1 MRMRRLFFNGKI
13 YTQVAGLPPAESM
26 AIDGNFITAVG
37 KNLKYDA
44 DFSSYEKINLNGNT
58 VIPGLVDAHTHF
70 YFIIISMG
78 TVKLDGLNSLE
89 QVLDRIRKHSAKLE
103 KDEWVVGEGFSPDRW
118 KKFVVP
124 DRLMLDKVTGGRP
137 AAIFSKDQHM
147 LWTNSKALALAGI
160 STGTPQPAGG
170 AIERFSDGSPSG
182 ILKEIPGY
190 FPVFKLIGKPGRSK
204 IARFHQMTLKE
215 AYSRG
220 VTGVH
225 SFDGP
230 DALPYFRDLSAEKKL
245 GLRVNFYPPAKMIE
259 ELARQGIGRKYG
271 NDYFR
276 VTGVKIFADGSLG
289 SQSALCFQKY
299 IESKNNFGIETTPK
313 SEIAELIEKAS
324 KLNLPA
330 AIHAI
335 GDKAISNVLDCF
347 EHAPALPHGIRHRIE
362 HLQMIRRS
370 DIARVKRLGVVASMQ
385 PTHCPSDVRLIE
397 KYWGKRG
404 RNCYIFRTLI
414 DRGVHLAF
422 GSDAPIET
430 LHPVAGIDA
439 AVNRFI
445 PGTRKSFYPQERI
458 SVAEAIFNFTAGPAY
473 AVGQENERGYLLPGY
488 KADFVVF
495 EENPYKISRFELS
508 GLQPAATFLDGV
520 PVYIQGKLARLL

>member
-1 MRMRRLFFNGKI
+1 MKKRRLFFNGKI
-13 YTQVAGLPPAESM
+13 YTQVAGLPPAESL
-26 AIDGNFITAVG
+26 AVVGNMIVATG
-37 KNLKYDA
+37 KNLKYDV
-44 DFSSYEKINLNGNT
+44 DFSYYDKIDLQGRA

-78 TVKLDGLNSLE
+78 TVKLDGLNSIE
-89 QVLDRIRKHSAKLE
+89 QALDRIKEHSAKLGKE
-103 KDEWVVGEGFSPDRW
+103 EWAVGEGFSPDRW
-118 KKFVVP
+118 KRFIMP

-137 AAIFSKDQHM
+137 AAMFSKDQHM

-160 STGTPQPAGG
+160 SAETPQPAGG
-170 AIERFSDGSPSG
+170 AFERFADGSPSG

-190 FPVFKLIGKPGRSK
+190 FPVFKLIGKPAKSK
-204 IARFHQMTLKE
+204 VSRFHKEALKE
-215 AYSRG
+215 AYVRG

-230 DALPYFRDLSAEKKL
+230 DALPYFQTLSEEKKL
-245 GLRVNFYPPAKMIE
+245 GLRINFYPPAKMTD
-259 ELARQGIGRKYG
+259 ELAQKGIRRGFG
-271 NDYFR
+271 NDYFQ
-276 VTGVKIFADGSLG
+276 VSGVKIFADGSLG

-299 IESKNNFGIETTPK
+299 HGSENNFGIETTPK
-313 SEIAELIEKAS
+313 KEIAELIKKAS
-324 KLNLPA
+324 KLNFPV

-335 GDKAISNVLDCF
+335 GDKAISNVLDCL
-347 EHAPALPHGIRHRIE
+347 EHAPALPGGVRHRIE

-370 DIARVKRLGVVASMQ
+370 DIARVKRLAVVASMQ

-422 GSDAPIET
+422 GSDAPIEA

-445 PGTRKSFYPQERI
+445 PGTRKSFYPEEKI
-458 SVAEAIFNFTAGPAY
+458 SVAEAIYNFTAGPAY
-473 AVGQENERGYLLPGY
+473 AVGQEYERGYLLPGY
-488 KADFVVF
+488 KADFVIF
-495 EENPYKISRFELS
+495 DENPYMVPNFKLSSLEPSATFFDGEPVFLKGKISRLF
-508 GLQPAATFLDGV
+508 
-520 PVYIQGKLARLL
+520 